1 MLFVTQTDR
10 GTFYAHDTSINPT
23 LKIRCVFFSVS
34 TVKSNET
41 IINRTEGTF

>member
-23 LKIRCVFFSVS
+23 LKIRCVFDLSYRNIPHPFR
-34 TVKSNET
+34 
-41 IINRTEGTF
+41 INYTLK